1 MKMSSYMLPQ
11 YSTVLFRDVWGSVN
25 DFLEDYENDALY
37 LTCGLSTAQLS
48 TIAVLLASQYGNNP
62 IANRDVNQF
71 KFQIYSTIYQY
82 GPNWVKRMEV
92 QKALR
97 ELTDAE
103 LLQGAEAVYNHAFNP
118 ETAPGT
124 GDRDDKLT
132 YINEQNVTMHTKGI
146 LDGYAILL
154 ALLEDDITYKFLKKF
169 QHCFKQ
175 FVAPEDPLLFVTEE
189 DED

>member
-1 MKMSSYMLPQ
+1 MKTMSSYMLPQ

-25 DFLEDYENDALY
+25 DFLTDYEEEALY
-37 LTCGLSTAQLS
+37 LACGLTTAQLS
-48 TIAVLLASQYGNNP
+48 TIAVLLATQYGNSP

-82 GPNWVKRMEV
+82 APNWVKRMEV
-92 QKALR
+92 QSKLR
-97 ELTDAE
+97 ELTDAQLRE
-103 LLQGAEAVYNHAFNP
+103 GAEAIYNHAYNP
-118 ETAPGT
+118 EAEPSSQAY
-124 GDRDDKLT
+124 DALN
-132 YINEQNVTMHTKGI
+132 YINEQNASKHKKGP